1 MILKK
6 LKRTNFEKPK
16 ATMIAA
22 LVDYIFAEKD
32 EYGNDKLMYSGALNF
47 ITGTLAA
54 QKNEM
59 IALAEESVQSK
70 MPIAHW
76 VMSWQENELPSHE
89 QIDEAAHIF
98 LERMGLQEHQAFY
111 TLHGNTGNYHVH
123 IAVNRTNPYTMKTV
137 QPHRGFDIKEGHRIA
152 ALITHKQGW
161 ASQEKARYRVNEKGE
176 IVRNIKQIPFLEM
189 PQTVKPTAKAEDFEN
204 ATGEKSAMRIAQERG
219 HKIIKT
225 AGSWKELHEKL
236 AAVGLRFEKK
246 GSGAI
251 VFVGETAV
259 KASSID
265 RNFGLSRLCKRLGE
279 YKAGVY
285 PPEAEDMPK
294 IEPEPVSE
302 VFIEQWRE
310 YRQARAD
317 EAERRRSGRK
327 RVAADRRRIRER
339 QREQRRKSL
348 AALAPHGLPM
358 LNIARHFLKEQQRE
372 ERERLREETPKPTP
386 LGSFKYWLGRKSNR
400 LANLWRFRKRIR
412 PDMEVRKFEF
422 PKIGSLAAP
431 YRACLEI
438 LQKENP
444 GAIDASRMDSL
455 LALHMRLAGYTPQET
470 ANEMYRQARP
480 LRREKEN
487 RDWIDYARRMVWYA
501 FGAPG
506 DIDLAAA
513 KPTKELIQTFQREAE
528 RIEAERQ
535 KPKPPEEQPQ
545 YRMRMR

>member
-137 QPHRGFDIKEGHRIA
+137 QPHRGFDIEEGHRIA

-189 PQTVKPTAKAEDFEN
+189 P
-204 ATGEKSAMRIAQERG
+204 
-219 HKIIKT
+219 
-225 AGSWKELHEKL
+225 
-236 AAVGLRFEKK
+236 
-246 GSGAI
+246 
-251 VFVGETAV
+251 
-259 KASSID
+259 
-265 RNFGLSRLCKRLGE
+265 
-279 YKAGVY
+279 
-285 PPEAEDMPK
+285 
-294 IEPEPVSE
+294 
-302 VFIEQWRE
+302 
-310 YRQARAD
+310 
-317 EAERRRSGRK
+317 
-327 RVAADRRRIRER
+327 
-339 QREQRRKSL
+339 
-348 AALAPHGLPM
+348 
-358 LNIARHFLKEQQRE
+358 
-372 ERERLREETPKPTP
+372 
-386 LGSFKYWLGRKSNR
+386 
-400 LANLWRFRKRIR
+400 
-412 PDMEVRKFEF
+412 
-422 PKIGSLAAP
+422 
-431 YRACLEI
+431 
-438 LQKENP
+438 
-444 GAIDASRMDSL
+444 
-455 LALHMRLAGYTPQET
+455 
-470 ANEMYRQARP
+470 
-480 LRREKEN
+480 
-487 RDWIDYARRMVWYA
+487 
-501 FGAPG
+501 
-506 DIDLAAA
+506 
-513 KPTKELIQTFQREAE
+513 
-528 RIEAERQ
+528 
-535 KPKPPEEQPQ
+535 
-545 YRMRMR
+545 

>member
-137 QPHRGFDIKEGHRIA
+137 QPHRGFDIEEGHRIA

-327 RVAADRRRIRER
+327 RVAADRRRIR
-339 QREQRRKSL
+339 
-348 AALAPHGLPM
+348 
-358 LNIARHFLKEQQRE
+358 
-372 ERERLREETPKPTP
+372 
-386 LGSFKYWLGRKSNR
+386 
-400 LANLWRFRKRIR
+400 
-412 PDMEVRKFEF
+412 
-422 PKIGSLAAP
+422 
-431 YRACLEI
+431 
-438 LQKENP
+438 
-444 GAIDASRMDSL
+444 
-455 LALHMRLAGYTPQET
+455 
-470 ANEMYRQARP
+470 
-480 LRREKEN
+480 
-487 RDWIDYARRMVWYA
+487 
-501 FGAPG
+501 
-506 DIDLAAA
+506 
-513 KPTKELIQTFQREAE
+513 
-528 RIEAERQ
+528 
-535 KPKPPEEQPQ
+535 
-545 YRMRMR
+545 

>member
-137 QPHRGFDIKEGHRIA
+137 QPHRGFDIEEGHRIA

-251 VFVGETAV
+251 VLWV
-259 KASSID
+259 KQPS
-265 RNFGLSRLCKRLGE
+265 
-279 YKAGVY
+279 
-285 PPEAEDMPK
+285 
-294 IEPEPVSE
+294 
-302 VFIEQWRE
+302 
-310 YRQARAD
+310 
-317 EAERRRSGRK
+317 
-327 RVAADRRRIRER
+327 
-339 QREQRRKSL
+339 
-348 AALAPHGLPM
+348 
-358 LNIARHFLKEQQRE
+358 
-372 ERERLREETPKPTP
+372 KP
-386 LGSFKYWLGRKSNR
+386 
-400 LANLWRFRKRIR
+400 R
-412 PDMEVRKFEF
+412 P
-422 PKIGSLAAP
+422 
-431 YRACLEI
+431 
-438 LQKENP
+438 
-444 GAIDASRMDSL
+444 
-455 LALHMRLAGYTPQET
+455 
-470 ANEMYRQARP
+470 
-480 LRREKEN
+480 
-487 RDWIDYARRMVWYA
+487 
-501 FGAPG
+501 
-506 DIDLAAA
+506 
-513 KPTKELIQTFQREAE
+513 
-528 RIEAERQ
+528 
-535 KPKPPEEQPQ
+535 
-545 YRMRMR
+545 

>member
-1 MILKK
+1 
-6 LKRTNFEKPK
+6 
-16 ATMIAA
+16 
-22 LVDYIFAEKD
+22 
-32 EYGNDKLMYSGALNF
+32 
-47 ITGTLAA
+47 
-54 QKNEM
+54 
-59 IALAEESVQSK
+59 

-137 QPHRGFDIKEGHRIA
+137 QPHRGFDIEEGHRIA

-265 RNFGLSRLCKRLGE
+265 RQFRLVQALQT
-279 YKAGVY
+279 A
-285 PPEAEDMPK
+285 
-294 IEPEPVSE
+294 
-302 VFIEQWRE
+302 WR
-310 YRQARAD
+310 
-317 EAERRRSGRK
+317 
-327 RVAADRRRIRER
+327 V
-339 QREQRRKSL
+339 
-348 AALAPHGLPM
+348 
-358 LNIARHFLKEQQRE
+358 
-372 ERERLREETPKPTP
+372 
-386 LGSFKYWLGRKSNR
+386 
-400 LANLWRFRKRIR
+400 
-412 PDMEVRKFEF
+412 
-422 PKIGSLAAP
+422 
-431 YRACLEI
+431 
-438 LQKENP
+438 
-444 GAIDASRMDSL
+444 
-455 LALHMRLAGYTPQET
+455 
-470 ANEMYRQARP
+470 
-480 LRREKEN
+480 
-487 RDWIDYARRMVWYA
+487 
-501 FGAPG
+501 
-506 DIDLAAA
+506 
-513 KPTKELIQTFQREAE
+513 
-528 RIEAERQ
+528 
-535 KPKPPEEQPQ
+535 
-545 YRMRMR
+545 

>member
-1 MILKK
+1 
-6 LKRTNFEKPK
+6 
-16 ATMIAA
+16 
-22 LVDYIFAEKD
+22 
-32 EYGNDKLMYSGALNF
+32 
-47 ITGTLAA
+47 
-54 QKNEM
+54 
-59 IALAEESVQSK
+59 
-70 MPIAHW
+70 
-76 VMSWQENELPSHE
+76 
-89 QIDEAAHIF
+89 
-98 LERMGLQEHQAFY
+98 
-111 TLHGNTGNYHVH
+111 
-123 IAVNRTNPYTMKTV
+123 
-137 QPHRGFDIKEGHRIA
+137 
-152 ALITHKQGW
+152 
-161 ASQEKARYRVNEKGE
+161 
-176 IVRNIKQIPFLEM
+176 M

-386 LGSFKYWLGRKSNR
+386 LGSFKYWLGRKKQTALPISG
-400 LANLWRFRKRIR
+400 AS
-412 PDMEVRKFEF
+412 
-422 PKIGSLAAP
+422 GSA
-431 YRACLEI
+431 
-438 LQKENP
+438 
-444 GAIDASRMDSL
+444 
-455 LALHMRLAGYTPQET
+455 
-470 ANEMYRQARP
+470 
-480 LRREKEN
+480 
-487 RDWIDYARRMVWYA
+487 
-501 FGAPG
+501 
-506 DIDLAAA
+506 
-513 KPTKELIQTFQREAE
+513 
-528 RIEAERQ
+528 
-535 KPKPPEEQPQ
+535 
-545 YRMRMR
+545 